1 MKLLI
6 RSTSFLMNDI
16 SYWSNLKKYNLKF
29 AKYNNIFQLDGVKN
43 NPSFDVTILFLQDLI
58 ENLNEENNEKRIN
71 KLLKLIEKKIV
82 LQKETNH
89 IFFISSYSYL
99 NVINSLKFNDIN
111 NINKNYLLKSL
122 YNFSK
127 KYQNIFVVNLDDVFS
142 LNGLKNSFDNRN
154 FSMLRCRLSLEGIS
168 ILATK
173 IEEVIS
179 SFIKPKK
186 KVLLLDCDNTL
197 WGGVVGE
204 EGPEKIQLG
213 QDGIG
218 LAFSNFQKAIKK
230 LKNSG
235 IILSILS
242 KNNEKDIKNIFKTH
256 KGMILKD
263 KDITSYKVNWNE
275 KSDNIKNL
283 SKELS
288 LDPNSFVF
296 WDDNPIEREKVKSN
310 FPSIDVIFPDKETA
324 NWSKQ
329 ILEYAGF
336 SKYSI
341 TEDDLKK
348 TQQYKSR
355 SIFLDSK
362 YNAKNEV
369 LFLKKLKIKPKLIK
383 IDKSNIDRAAQLS
396 NKTNQFN
403 FNSKRLNLSDF
414 IVTKNQYNYLL
425 RLKDDLG
432 DHGYVGLI
440 SFKIAKN
447 LMLVDQL
454 VLSCRILGRYSEYWL
469 LNQIKKIAK
478 SKKVKTLIFEFIKT
492 DKNQVTYK
500 FIKDN
505 DFENLKK
512 KEISNLNLKKIF
524 KKFLNKKNSE
534 LLNLKLGCK
543 IKHLEIYE

>member
-16 SYWSNLKKYNLKF
+16 SYWNNLKRYNLKF
-29 AKYNNIFQLDGVKN
+29 AKYNNIFQLDGIKN
-43 NPSFDVTILFLQDLI
+43 NPPFDITILFLQDFI
-58 ENLNEENNEKRIN
+58 ENFNGENNKKKIN
-71 KLLKLIEKKIV
+71 KLSKLIERKIS

-89 IFFISSYSYL
+89 IFFVSSYSYV

-111 NINKNYLLKSL
+111 NINRNFLLKSL

-142 LNGLKNSFDNRN
+142 LNGLKNCFDNRN

-173 IEEVIS
+173 IEEVIN

-218 LAFSNFQKAIKK
+218 LAFLNFQKAIKK
-230 LKNSG
+230 LKDSG

-310 FPSIDVIFPDKETA
+310 FPNIDVIFPDKEIS

-329 ILEYAGF
+329 LMEYAGF

-355 SIFLDSK
+355 SIFIDSK
-362 YNAKNEV
+362 SNAKNEA

-383 IDKSNIDRAAQLS
+383 IDRSNIDRAVQLS

-414 IVTKNQYNYLL
+414 IKTKNHYNYLL

-432 DHGYVGLI
+432 DHGYIGLI
-440 SFKIAKN
+440 SFKISKN

-478 SKKVKTLIFEFIKT
+478 SKKVKNLIFEFIKT
-492 DKNQVTYK
+492 DKNQVACK
-500 FIKDN
+500 FIEDN

-524 KKFLNKKNSE
+524 KKFLNKKKSE
-534 LLNLKLGCK
+534 LLNLKLDCK
-543 IKHLEIYE
+543 IKYLGIYE